1 MKRPS
6 ESDYTSHVAYTRAL
20 EEYCDTLAQ
29 PVQEPV
35 AWPCHI
41 IEADFSERT
50 ITLGMECS
58 DYKVSSDTHWLS
70 TTPPAQRTWVG
81 LTDEQIKAIDEMA
94 LTKNM
99 AIVMTMAAL
108 KEKNT

>member
-1 MKRPS
+1 MRPLWRFS
-6 ESDYTSHVAYTRAL
+6 EDHQMTKDEQIKGMANPNRGSVGVQ
-20 EEYCDTLAQ
+20 EAQ
-29 PVQEPV
+29 PP
-35 AWPCHI
+35 
-41 IEADFSERT
+41 
-50 ITLGMECS
+50 
-58 DYKVSSDTHWLS
+58 
-70 TTPPAQRTWVG
+70 QRTWVD